1 MNERSVKLLFAQPD
15 KDKLAPI
22 LEALR
27 AKGIKVSEGSSAG
40 EEILLAALSENF
52 YADSALTDALLAA
65 VGKGGDKVLPL
76 QLDNAPIPENIGN
89 AIFARNIISAP
100 GREAELVADRI
111 IDALPA
117 KKSRLPAA
125 FIAGGAALL
134 ALVVFMI
141 ARSMQGTPAQEAA
154 PAAEETQKEIAY
166 PLPAGLT
173 AEELAQIKCV
183 AVIGEHFVYYKTEEF
198 NAFQRMGDAGED
210 IAYQLANESGEGDRR
225 WFWNGDGSE
234 VTMTPYDLRF
244 LSMMPHLEEIHLVNV
259 RVTDAPD
266 LSGVTTMTKI
276 YARDCDLGDLNWIAQ
291 SGIREALAPGRAA
304 DFSAFT
310 PPDLLDFNLD
320 TEGNGNA
327 ADLSGLAG
335 CARLKYINL
344 SGLAITDL
352 SFLQGK
358 TGVNR
363 LQLNDLRQLG
373 DISAVGSLTGLNTLG
388 IDNCPS
394 IGDYSPIGACRS
406 LQHLLLSADFDN
418 RIQDASF
425 AGNLNML
432 DDIVLS
438 GVTLPNLDFLTQI
451 SQGRTNLSSLELNG
465 SVGDYSGLGAF
476 GVINRLSLRPDNSA
490 DAGAIYAALTDS
502 RISYLTLGNLD
513 QVDISALPQPA
524 QELTLERC
532 AITDLTSAPEGWAVP
547 NLTLSNCQTLRS
559 LEGLE
564 SPDGFGKKGG
574 ILKIYNCPRLLDFGA
589 MEGMDLSSLEIT
601 GGYALPEEV
610 NFRTGA
616 FLLDSVA
623 GIENLDFLNEMD
635 NSQPVSF
642 KFVGIEGLEN
652 LKPLE
657 RFHGTFI
664 TVSPELEE
672 QAKDLVQAGNFNEYR
687 IEYPQ
692 GGWELDHSGLTL
704 LSLDEL
710 ETLPDAMLR
719 RVERFSLAGD
729 VLFDPDENEGIWK
742 NWGDGDRPELAVHN
756 FDTGEE
762 RKVARGSG
770 VVESM
775 DYFEKLTGLHFLNLW
790 DQPLESVDGIQN
802 LRELHDLGLSF
813 CDNLS
818 DISPVFALQNL
829 HSIWLNG
836 PNIESIQGVQNLTQ
850 LCRLDISDSGV
861 SDLSPLAEVDYST
874 AVRENGG
881 FEFAVSGHH
890 IEDFSPLSAV
900 PAFSRLMM
908 GNTDPVLYIS
918 DLEGIEIRSFQADH
932 GFSEECTAED
942 ANALFAEFVR
952 NHPELA
958 ELDIPWNDKL
968 TDLTPLLE
976 LENLQEVRISANMQ
990 AAQASLDGADYNF
1003 RLDIEGEL
1011 DGADYNFRLDIEGE

>member
-15 KDKLAPI
+15 KDKLDPI

-154 PAAEETQKEIAY
+154 PEAEETQKEIAY

-276 YARDCDLGDLNWIAQ
+276 YARECELGDLNWIAQ
-291 SGIREALAPGRAA
+291 SGIREAHLRCDADYSALGNCQKLQVAQLELAPGRAA

-451 SQGRTNLSSLELNG
+451 
-465 SVGDYSGLGAF
+465 SGLGAF

-775 DYFEKLTGLHFLNLW
+775 DYFEKLTGLQFLNLW

-829 HSIWLNG
+829 HSLWLNG
-836 PNIESIQGVQNLTQ
+836 NNIESILGVQNLTQ
-850 LCRLDISDSGV
+850 LCRLDISDTGV

-874 AVRENGG
+874 AVEENGG

-908 GNTDPVLYIS
+908 GNVDPVLYIS
-918 DLEGIEIRSFQADH
+918 DLEGIEIRSFQADG

-942 ANALFAEFVR
+942 VNTLFAEFVR
-952 NHPELA
+952 DHQELA

-976 LENLQEVRISANMQ
+976 LENLQKVRISANMEE
-990 AAQASLDGADYNF
+990 AREGLEGKEYAFL
-1003 RLDIEGEL
+1003 LEIEGE
-1011 DGADYNFRLDIEGE
+1011 

>member
-291 SGIREALAPGRAA
+291 SGIREAHLRCDADYSALGNCQKLQVAQLELAPGRAA

-438 GVTLPNLDFLTQI
+438 GVTLPNLDFLTQS
-451 SQGRTNLSSLELNG
+451 SQGRTNLSSL
-465 SVGDYSGLGAF
+465 
-476 GVINRLSLRPDNSA
+476 
-490 DAGAIYAALTDS
+490 
-502 RISYLTLGNLD
+502 
-513 QVDISALPQPA
+513 
-524 QELTLERC
+524 
-532 AITDLTSAPEGWAVP
+532 
-547 NLTLSNCQTLRS
+547 
-559 LEGLE
+559 
-564 SPDGFGKKGG
+564 
-574 ILKIYNCPRLLDFGA
+574 
-589 MEGMDLSSLEIT
+589 
-601 GGYALPEEV
+601 
-610 NFRTGA
+610 
-616 FLLDSVA
+616 
-623 GIENLDFLNEMD
+623 
-635 NSQPVSF
+635 
-642 KFVGIEGLEN
+642 
-652 LKPLE
+652 
-657 RFHGTFI
+657 
-664 TVSPELEE
+664 
-672 QAKDLVQAGNFNEYR
+672 
-687 IEYPQ
+687 
-692 GGWELDHSGLTL
+692 
-704 LSLDEL
+704 
-710 ETLPDAMLR
+710 
-719 RVERFSLAGD
+719 
-729 VLFDPDENEGIWK
+729 
-742 NWGDGDRPELAVHN
+742 
-756 FDTGEE
+756 
-762 RKVARGSG
+762 
-770 VVESM
+770 
-775 DYFEKLTGLHFLNLW
+775 
-790 DQPLESVDGIQN
+790 
-802 LRELHDLGLSF
+802 
-813 CDNLS
+813 
-818 DISPVFALQNL
+818 
-829 HSIWLNG
+829 
-836 PNIESIQGVQNLTQ
+836 
-850 LCRLDISDSGV
+850 
-861 SDLSPLAEVDYST
+861 
-874 AVRENGG
+874 
-881 FEFAVSGHH
+881 
-890 IEDFSPLSAV
+890 
-900 PAFSRLMM
+900 
-908 GNTDPVLYIS
+908 
-918 DLEGIEIRSFQADH
+918 
-932 GFSEECTAED
+932 
-942 ANALFAEFVR
+942 
-952 NHPELA
+952 
-958 ELDIPWNDKL
+958 
-968 TDLTPLLE
+968 
-976 LENLQEVRISANMQ
+976 
-990 AAQASLDGADYNF
+990 
-1003 RLDIEGEL
+1003 
-1011 DGADYNFRLDIEGE
+1011 